1 MRRQY
6 AGSYDVDGRKGDEAM
21 EMPSAPRCYILDESY
36 RLVLACPPSPDDP
49 LNHLYGVDS
58 RPDALPTDV
67 ESTVRGLTMRWERID
82 EALEASALVG
92 DVRVTVAPLH
102 GEVGRHIAVFIERD
116 AA

>member
-1 MRRQY
+1 
-6 AGSYDVDGRKGDEAM
+6 
-21 EMPSAPRCYILDESY
+21 
-36 RLVLACPPSPDDP
+36 
-49 LNHLYGVDS
+49 
-58 RPDALPTDV
+58 
-67 ESTVRGLTMRWERID
+67 MRWERID